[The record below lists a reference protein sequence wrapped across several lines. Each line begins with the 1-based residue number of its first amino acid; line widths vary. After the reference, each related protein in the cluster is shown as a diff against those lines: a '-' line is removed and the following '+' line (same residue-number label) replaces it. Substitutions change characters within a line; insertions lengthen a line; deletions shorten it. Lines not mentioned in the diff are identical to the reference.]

1 VTEAGL
7 QHYLDLAERFQAE
20 RAAGAP
26 AWLRTLR
33 QEGIAQLARQG
44 FPTSKHEDWKYTN
57 VGPIAGHAFTPVRT
71 VHESGVEAAVARL
84 ALPGTGPRLVFVDGW
99 FVRELSHLDGGIAGL
114 SVHSLR
120 AALVKDGE
128 LLETLEA
135 SVGRRARA
143 EQHPFVALNAALL
156 EEGALVRVAPGTVCS
171 EPVQLLFL
179 TRGDNH
185 VALASPRVIVLAGDN
200 SELTLVESYV
210 GAAPGVSFTNAV
222 TEVVLGAGAK
232 VTHVKLQSESETA
245 FHIGSLHVE
254 QGRDSRFASHL
265 ISLGGA
271 LARNEVSATFAAQGG
286 ECILNGLYVGHG
298 SQHLDHWTNLDH
310 AHPRCTSR
318 ELYKGVLDDTSRG
331 TFHGKVLVRP
341 DAQQTDSR
349 QSNRNL
355 LLSEAAMADARPQ
368 LEILADDV
376 KCAHGATVGRLDEQ
390 ALFYLRARGIPR
402 AEAEWLLTHAFAS
415 EVVGAVPLAALR
427 AQVEELLG
435 RKLPGAKEG
444 RA

>member
-1 VTEAGL
+1 VTTVGL

-26 AWLRTLR
+26 GWLRAFR

-44 FPTSKHEDWKYTN
+44 FPTSKDEDWKYTQ
-57 VGPIAGHAFTPVRT
+57 VAPLAAHAFTPVHT
-71 VHESGVEAAVARL
+71 VHEADVQAVLARL
-84 ALPGTGPRLVFVDGW
+84 TLPGAGPRLVFVDGR
-99 FVRELSHLDGGIAGL
+99 FARELSSLDGGTSGL
-114 SVHSLR
+114 TVRSLR
-120 AALVKDGE
+120 EA
-128 LLETLEA
+128 LLEESALE
-135 SVGRRARA
+135 SLVGAQARARV
-143 EQHPFVALNAALL
+143 HPFTALNAALL
-156 EEGALVRVAPGTVCS
+156 EEGALLRLAPGTVCG

-179 TRGDNH
+179 TLGRGDGAP
-185 VALASPRVIVLAGDN
+185 VLASPRVVVVVERG
-200 SELTLVESYV
+200 SELTLVESY
-210 GAAPGVSFTNAV
+210 GAVAPRGSFTNAV
-222 TEVVLGAGAK
+222 TEVSLGSGARL
-232 VTHVKLQSESETA
+232 THLKLQAEAEAS

-271 LARNEVSATFAAQGG
+271 LARNEVHATFAAEGG
-286 ECILNGLYVGHG
+286 ECTLNGLYVGHG
-298 SQHLDHWTNLDH
+298 TQHLDHHTRLDH
-310 AHPRCTSR
+310 AHPRCISR
-318 ELYKGVLDDTSRG
+318 ELYKGVLDDQARG

-355 LLSEAAMADARPQ
+355 LLSETAMADARPQ

-390 ALFYLRARGIPR
+390 ALFYLRTRGIPK
-402 AEAEWLLTHAFAS
+402 AEAERLLTHAFAS

-427 AQVEELLG
+427 DQVEALLA
-435 RKLPGAKEG
+435 RKLPGATEV

>member
-1 VTEAGL
+1 MTEAGL

-44 FPTSKHEDWKYTN
+44 FPTSRNEDWKYTN
-57 VGPIAGHAFTPVRT
+57 VAPITGHAFCPVRT
-71 VHESGVEAAVARL
+71 VHEAGVEAAVARL
-84 ALPGTGPRLVFVDGW
+84 ALPGTGPLAVFVDGW
-99 FVRELSHLDGGIAGL
+99 FVRELSRLEGAPEGL
-114 SVHSLR
+114 SVRSLR
-120 AALVKDGE
+120 EALTKDGE
-128 LLETLEA
+128 GLEA
-135 SVGRRARA
+135 VVGQRARA
-143 EQHPFVALNAALL
+143 ESNGFTALNAALL
-156 EEGALVRVAPGTVCS
+156 EEGAVVRVAPGTVCP

-179 TRGDNH
+179 TRGDNT
-185 VALASPRVIVLAGDN
+185 VALASPRVVVVAGEN

-222 TEVVLGAGAK
+222 TEVVLGAGAR
-232 VTHVKLQSESETA
+232 VTHLKLQAESETA
-245 FHIGSLHVE
+245 FHIGALHVS
-254 QGRDSRFASHL
+254 QGRDSRFASHV

-271 LARNEVSATFAAQGG
+271 LARNEVHAHFAAEGG
-286 ECILNGLYVGHG
+286 ECTLNGLYVGHG
-298 SQHLDHWTNLDH
+298 SQHLDNWTNLDH

-318 ELYKGVLDDTSRG
+318 ELYKGVLDDKARG

-341 DAQQTDSR
+341 DAQRTDAR

-390 ALFYLRARGIPR
+390 ALFYLRSRGIPR
-402 AEAEWLLTHAFAS
+402 ADAEWLLTHAFAT
-415 EVVGAVPLAALR
+415 EVVGAVPLAPLR
-427 AQVEELLG
+427 EQVELLLA
-435 RKLPGAKEG
+435 RKLPGSSKEG

>member
-1 VTEAGL
+1 VTDAGL

-26 AWLRTLR
+26 AWLRAFR

-44 FPTSKHEDWKYTN
+44 FPTAKLEDWKYTN
-57 VGPIAGHAFTPVRT
+57 VAPISGHAFSPVRT
-71 VHESGVEAAVARL
+71 VHEAGVEAAVARL
-84 ALPGTGPRLVFVDGW
+84 ALPGAGPRLVFVDGW
-99 FVRELSHLDGGIAGL
+99 YVRELSRVEGL
-114 SVHSLR
+114 PEGLTVRSLR
-120 AALVKDGE
+120 EALQDSE
-128 LLETLEA
+128 PLEA
-135 SVGRRARA
+135 LVGRRARA
-143 EQHPFVALNAALL
+143 EASAFTALNAALL
-156 EEGALVRVAPGTVCS
+156 EEGAVVRVAPGTVCA
-171 EPVQLLFL
+171 EPVQFLFL
-179 TRGDNH
+179 ARGDKH
-185 VALASPRVIVLAGDN
+185 VALASPRVVVQAGDN

-222 TEVVLGAGAK
+222 TEVVLGNGAR
-232 VTHVKLQSESETA
+232 VTHLKLQAEAETA
-245 FHIGSLHVE
+245 FHIGGLHVE
-254 QGRDSRFASHL
+254 LGRDSRFASHL

-271 LARNEVSATFAAQGG
+271 LARNEVHSAFGAEGG
-286 ECILNGLYVGHG
+286 ECTLQGLYVGHG
-298 SQHLDHWTNLDH
+298 TQHLDQWTNLDH
-310 AHPRCTSR
+310 AHPRCISR
-318 ELYKGVLDDTSRG
+318 ELYKGVLDDKARG

-390 ALFYLRARGIPR
+390 ALFYLRSRGISR
-402 AEAEWLLTHAFAS
+402 GEAESLLTHAFAK

-427 AQVEELLG
+427 DQVEELLA

>member
-1 VTEAGL
+1 MTQAGL

-26 AWLRTLR
+26 AWLRALR

-44 FPTSKHEDWKYTN
+44 FPTSRNEDWKYTN
-57 VGPIAGHAFTPVRT
+57 VAPIAGQAFSPVRT
-71 VHESGVEAAVARL
+71 VHEAGVEAAVARL
-84 ALPGTGPRLVFVDGW
+84 ALPGTGPLAVFVDGW
-99 FVRELSHLDGGIAGL
+99 FVRELSRLEGAPEGL
-114 SVHSLR
+114 SVRSLR
-120 AALVKDGE
+120 EELTRDGE
-128 LLETLEA
+128 GLEEV
-135 SVGRRARA
+135 VGQQARA
-143 EQHPFVALNAALL
+143 ATNAFTALNAALL
-156 EEGALVRVAPGTVCS
+156 EEGVVVRVASGTVCR

-179 TRGDNH
+179 ARGDNH
-185 VALASPRVIVLAGDN
+185 VALASPRVVVRAGEN

-222 TEVVLGAGAK
+222 TEVVLGAGAR
-232 VTHVKLQSESETA
+232 VTHLKLQAESETA
-245 FHIGSLHVE
+245 FHIGGLHVA
-254 QGRDSRFASHL
+254 QGRDSRFASHV

-271 LARNEVSATFAAQGG
+271 LARNEVHAVFAAEGG
-286 ECILNGLYVGHG
+286 ECLLNGLYVGHG

-318 ELYKGVLDDTSRG
+318 ELYKGVLDDKARG

-341 DAQQTDSR
+341 DAQQTDAR

-390 ALFYLRARGIPR
+390 ALFYLRSRGIPR
-402 AEAEWLLTHAFAS
+402 ADAEWLLTHAFAT
-415 EVVGAVPLAALR
+415 EVVGAVPLAPLR
-427 AQVEELLG
+427 EQVELLLA
-435 RKLPGAKEG
+435 RKLPGSLKEG

>member
-1 VTEAGL
+1 MTEAGL

-20 RAAGAP
+20 RAVSAP
-26 AWLRTLR
+26 GWLRTLR

-44 FPTSKHEDWKYTN
+44 FPTSKNENWKYTN
-57 VGPIAGHAFTPVRT
+57 VAPISGQAFTPVRT
-71 VHESGVEAAVARL
+71 VHEAGVEAAVARL

-120 AALVKDGE
+120 DALVKDGE

-143 EQHPFVALNAALL
+143 EEHPFVALNAALL
-156 EEGALVRVAPGTVCS
+156 EEGALVRVAPGTVCT

-179 TRGDNH
+179 THGDNH
-185 VALASPRVIVLAGDN
+185 VALSSPRVVVLAGDN
-200 SELTLVESYV
+200 SELTLVESYM
-210 GAAPGVSFTNAV
+210 GSAPGVSFTNAV

-271 LARNEVSATFAAQGG
+271 LARNEVSTTFAAQGG

-390 ALFYLRARGIPR
+390 ALFYLRSRGIPR

>member
-1 VTEAGL
+1 MTDVGL

-26 AWLRTLR
+26 AWLRAFR

-44 FPTSKHEDWKYTN
+44 FPTSKLEDWKYTN
-57 VGPIAGHAFTPVRT
+57 VSPISGQSFSPVRT
-71 VHESGVEAAVARL
+71 VHEAGVEAAVARL
-84 ALPGTGPRLVFVDGW
+84 ALPGTGPLLVFVDGW
-99 FVRELSHLDGGIAGL
+99 YVRELSRLEGLPAGL
-114 SVHSLR
+114 TVRSLR
-120 AALVKDGE
+120 EALQDGEPLEALVG
-128 LLETLEA
+128 
-135 SVGRRARA
+135 SRARA
-143 EQHPFVALNAALL
+143 DASAFTALNAALL
-156 EEGALVRVAPGTVCS
+156 EEGAVVRVAPGTVCP
-171 EPVQLLFL
+171 EPVQFLFL
-179 TRGDNH
+179 SRGDTH
-185 VALASPRVIVLAGDN
+185 VTLASPRVVVRAGDN

-222 TEVVLGAGAK
+222 TEVVLGAGAR
-232 VTHVKLQSESETA
+232 VTHLKLQAESETA
-245 FHIGSLHVE
+245 FHIGGLHAE
-254 QGRDSRFASHL
+254 LGRDSRFASHV

-271 LARNEVSATFAAQGG
+271 LARNEVHSVFGAEGG
-286 ECILNGLYVGHG
+286 ECTLQGLYVGHG
-298 SQHLDHWTNLDH
+298 TQHLDNWTNLDH
-310 AHPRCTSR
+310 AHPRCSSR
-318 ELYKGVLDDTSRG
+318 ELYKGVLDDKARG

-390 ALFYLRARGIPR
+390 ALFYLRSRGITR
-402 AEAEWLLTHAFAS
+402 AEAESLLTHAFAK
-415 EVVGAVPLAALR
+415 EVVGAVPLASLR
-427 AQVEELLG
+427 DQVEELLA

>member
-1 VTEAGL
+1 MKEAGL

-26 AWLRTLR
+26 AWLRALR
-33 QEGIAQLARQG
+33 QDGIAQLARQG
-44 FPTSKHEDWKYTN
+44 FPSTKLEDWKYTN
-57 VGPIAGHAFTPVRT
+57 VAPISDHAFCPVRT
-71 VHESGVEAAVARL
+71 VHEAGVEAAVGRL

-99 FVRELSHLDGGIAGL
+99 FVRELSRLEGAPEGL
-114 SVHSLR
+114 TVRSLR
-120 AALVKDGE
+120 EALQDGE
-128 LLETLEA
+128 PLESL
-135 SVGRRARA
+135 VGRRARA
-143 EQHPFVALNAALL
+143 EASAFTALNAALL
-156 EEGALVRVAPGTVCS
+156 EEGALVRVAPGTVCH
-171 EPVQLLFL
+171 EPVQLLFV
-179 TRGDNH
+179 TRGDGEL
-185 VALASPRVIVLAGDN
+185 ALASPRVVVQAGEN

-222 TEVVLGAGAK
+222 TEVVLGDGARL
-232 VTHVKLQSESETA
+232 THLKLQAESESA
-245 FHIGSLHVE
+245 FHIGGLHVE

-271 LARNEVSATFAAQGG
+271 LARNEVHALFSAEGG
-286 ECILNGLYVGHG
+286 EATLNGLYVGHG
-298 SQHLDHWTNLDH
+298 TQHLDQWTNLDH
-310 AHPRCTSR
+310 AQPRCTSR
-318 ELYKGVLDDTSRG
+318 ELYKGVLDDKARG
-331 TFHGKVLVRP
+331 TFHGKVMVRP
-341 DAQQTDSR
+341 DAQQTDAR
-349 QSNRNL
+349 QANRNL

-402 AEAEWLLTHAFAS
+402 AEAESLLTHAFAT
-415 EVVGAVPLAALR
+415 EVVGAVPLATLR
-427 AQVEELLG
+427 EQVEELLA

>member
-1 VTEAGL
+1 MTDVGL

-26 AWLRTLR
+26 AWLRAFR
-33 QEGIAQLARQG
+33 QEGIEQLARQG
-44 FPTSKHEDWKYTN
+44 FPTAKLEDWKYTN
-57 VGPIAGHAFTPVRT
+57 VAPISSQAFSPVRT
-71 VHESGVEAAVARL
+71 VHEAGVEAAVARL
-84 ALPGTGPRLVFVDGW
+84 ALPGPGPRLVFVDGW
-99 FVRELSHLDGGIAGL
+99 YVRELSRLEGLPAGL
-114 SVHSLR
+114 TVRSLR
-120 AALVKDGE
+120 EALQDGE
-128 LLETLEA
+128 PLEA
-135 SVGRRARA
+135 LVGRRARA
-143 EQHPFVALNAALL
+143 EASAFTALNAALL
-156 EEGALVRVAPGTVCS
+156 EEGAVVRVAPGTVCP
-171 EPVQLLFL
+171 EPVQFLFL
-179 TRGDNH
+179 SRGDTH
-185 VALASPRVIVLAGDN
+185 VTLASPRVVVRAGDN

-222 TEVVLGAGAK
+222 TEVVLGAGAR
-232 VTHVKLQSESETA
+232 VTHLKLQAESETA
-245 FHIGSLHVE
+245 FHIGGLHVE
-254 QGRDSRFASHL
+254 LGRDSRFASHL

-271 LARNEVSATFAAQGG
+271 LARNEVHSAFGAEGG
-286 ECILNGLYVGHG
+286 ECTLQGLYVGHG
-298 SQHLDHWTNLDH
+298 TQHLDHWTNLDH

-318 ELYKGVLDDTSRG
+318 ELYKGVLDDKARG

-390 ALFYLRARGIPR
+390 ALFYLRSRGISR
-402 AEAEWLLTHAFAS
+402 AEAESLLTHAFAK
-415 EVVGAVPLAALR
+415 EVVGAVPLASLR
-427 AQVEELLG
+427 EQVEELLA

>member
-1 VTEAGL
+1 MTEAGL

-44 FPTSKHEDWKYTN
+44 FPTSRNEDWKYTN
-57 VGPIAGHAFTPVRT
+57 VAPISGHAFCPVRT
-71 VHESGVEAAVARL
+71 VHEAGVEAAVARL
-84 ALPGTGPRLVFVDGW
+84 SLSGTGPLAVFVDGW
-99 FVRELSHLDGGIAGL
+99 FVRELSRLEGAPKGL
-114 SVHSLR
+114 SVGSLR
-120 AALVKDGE
+120 EALSQDGE
-128 LLETLEA
+128 ALDVV
-135 SVGRRARA
+135 VGQRARA
-143 EQHPFVALNAALL
+143 EASAFTALNAALL
-156 EEGALVRVAPGTVCS
+156 EEGAVVRVAPGTVCP

-179 TRGDNH
+179 TRGDNTET
-185 VALASPRVIVLAGDN
+185 LASPRVVVQAGEN

-222 TEVVLGAGAK
+222 TEVVLGAGAR
-232 VTHVKLQSESETA
+232 VTHLKLQVESETA
-245 FHIGSLHVE
+245 FHIGALHVS
-254 QGRDSRFASHL
+254 QGRDSRFASHV

-271 LARNEVSATFAAQGG
+271 LARNEVHAYFAAEGG
-286 ECILNGLYVGHG
+286 ECTLNGLYVGHG
-298 SQHLDHWTNLDH
+298 SQHLDNWTNLDH
-310 AHPRCTSR
+310 AHPHCTSR
-318 ELYKGVLDDTSRG
+318 ELYKGVLDDKARG

-341 DAQQTDSR
+341 DAQRTDAR

-390 ALFYLRARGIPR
+390 ALFYLRSRGIPR
-402 AEAEWLLTHAFAS
+402 ADAEWLLTHAFAT
-415 EVVGAVPLAALR
+415 EVVSAVPLASLR
-427 AQVEELLG
+427 EQVELLLA
-435 RKLPGAKEG
+435 RKLPGSSKEG

>member
-1 VTEAGL
+1 MTDAGL

-26 AWLRTLR
+26 AWLRALR
-33 QEGIAQLARQG
+33 QDGIAQLARQG
-44 FPTSKHEDWKYTN
+44 FPTSRNEDWKYTN
-57 VGPIAGHAFTPVRT
+57 VAPISGHAFNPVRT
-71 VHESGVEAAVARL
+71 VHEAGVEAAVARL
-84 ALPGTGPRLVFVDGW
+84 ALPGSGPRLVFVDGW
-99 FVRELSHLDGGIAGL
+99 FVRELSRVDGLPKGL
-114 SVHSLR
+114 TVRSLR
-120 AALVKDGE
+120 EALREGGE
-128 LLETLEA
+128 LESL
-135 SVGRRARA
+135 VGRRARA
-143 EQHPFVALNAALL
+143 EASAFTALNAALL
-156 EEGALVRVAPGTVCS
+156 EEGALVSVEPGTVCP

-185 VALASPRVIVLAGDN
+185 VALASPRVVVRAGEN

-222 TEVVLGAGAK
+222 TEVVLGDGARL
-232 VTHVKLQSESETA
+232 THLKLQAESETA
-245 FHIGSLHVE
+245 YHIGSLHVE
-254 QGRDSRFASHL
+254 QGRDSRFASHV

-271 LARNEVSATFAAQGG
+271 LARNEVHALFSAEGG
-286 ECILNGLYVGHG
+286 EATLNGLYVGHG
-298 SQHLDHWTNLDH
+298 TQHLDNWTNLDH
-310 AHPRCTSR
+310 AHPRCSSR
-318 ELYKGVLDDTSRG
+318 ELYKGVLDDKARG

-341 DAQQTDSR
+341 DAQQTDAR
-349 QSNRNL
+349 QANRNL

-390 ALFYLRARGIPR
+390 ALFYLRSRGIPR
-402 AEAEWLLTHAFAS
+402 AQAESLLTHAFAT
-415 EVVGAVPLAALR
+415 EVVGAVPLATLR
-427 AQVEELLG
+427 DQVEELLA

>member
-7 QHYLDLAERFQAE
+7 RYYLDMAERFQAE

-26 AWLRTLR
+26 AWLRALR

-44 FPTSKHEDWKYTN
+44 FPTQSHEDWKYTH
-57 VGPIAGHAFTPVRT
+57 VAPISGHAFCPVRT
-71 VHESGVEAAVARL
+71 VHEVGVEAAVARL
-84 ALPGTGPRLVFVDGW
+84 ALPGAGPRLVFVDGW
-99 FVRELSHLDGGIAGL
+99 FVRELSRLAGGPAGL
-114 SVHSLR
+114 TVRSLR
-120 AALVKDGE
+120 EALHDGE
-128 LLETLEA
+128 ALEA
-135 SVGRRARA
+135 MVGRQARA
-143 EQHPFVALNAALL
+143 EAHPFTALNAALL
-156 EEGALVRVAPGTVCS
+156 EEGALVRLAPGTVCP

-179 TRGDNH
+179 TRGDNN
-185 VALASPRVIVLAGDN
+185 VALASPRVVVRAGEN

-210 GAAPGVSFTNAV
+210 GAAPGISFTNAV
-222 TEVVLGAGAK
+222 TEVVLGAGAR
-232 VTHVKLQSESETA
+232 VTHLKLQAESETA
-245 FHIGSLHVE
+245 FHIGGLHVE
-254 QGRDSRFASHL
+254 LGRDSRFASHV

-271 LARNEVSATFAAQGG
+271 LARNEVHSTFADEGG
-286 ECILNGLYVGHG
+286 ECTLNGLYVGHG
-298 SQHLDHWTNLDH
+298 TQHLDHWTNLDH

-318 ELYKGVLDDTSRG
+318 ELYKGVLDDKARG

-341 DAQQTDSR
+341 DAQQTDAR

-402 AEAEWLLTHAFAS
+402 AEAEWLLTHAFAT
-415 EVVGAVPLAALR
+415 EVLGAVPLASLR
-427 AQVEELLG
+427 EQVELLLA
-435 RKLPGAKEG
+435 RKLPGSKEG